1 MALVD
6 VSSISREKG
15 EIKEILQAPKES
27 DFFTQYSEK
36 GEAIW
41 QGKIRAVK
49 PTFLVALH
57 NVEFSQVLD

>member
-1 MALVD
+1 MVLVD
-6 VSSISREKG
+6 ISSISREKG
-15 EIKEILQAPKES
+15 ETKEILQAPEES

-49 PTFLVALH
+49 PTFLVEL
-57 NVEFSQVLD
+57 NNMEFS